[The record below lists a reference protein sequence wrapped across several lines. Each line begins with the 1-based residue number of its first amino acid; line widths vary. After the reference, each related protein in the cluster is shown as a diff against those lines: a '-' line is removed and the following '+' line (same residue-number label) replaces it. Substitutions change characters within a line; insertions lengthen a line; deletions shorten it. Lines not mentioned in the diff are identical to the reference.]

1 MHMQKIRTFLWF
13 DDKAEEAAKF
23 YVSVFKNSRILS
35 VSRYPEGSPGDSAGE
50 VMTVNFELEGQE
62 FIALNGG
69 PDFRFTEAISL
80 FVNCENQA
88 EVDELWEKLTDGGE
102 ESQCGWLKDRY
113 GLSWQIVP
121 SVLMRMMEDKDPARA
136 KRAMQAM
143 LGMSK
148 IDIAGLERARDEEA
162 ETTEELR
169 R

>member
-1 MHMQKIRTFLWF
+1 MQKIRTFLWF

-23 YVSVFKNSRILS
+23 YVSVFKSSKILK
-35 VSRYPEGSPGDSAGE
+35 VSRYPEGSPGDSAGK

-80 FVNCENQA
+80 FVNCESQA
-88 EVDELWEKLTDGGE
+88 EVDELWEKLTEGGE

-121 SVLMRMMEDKDPARA
+121 SALMRMIEDKDPAKA

-143 LGMSK
+143 LQMKK
-148 IDIAGLERARDEEA
+148 IDIATLERARDEESEA
-162 ETTEELR
+162 TEELR